1 MRTLVDV
8 ITEST
13 VFNQLEGDKEEAKH
27 LLQGIL
33 QDDSFDLAID
43 IIYRHWEDDGSK
55 EIYTPIR
62 YTGDRKKVK
71 IARKFAEGDCAT
83 DLIKAGYAIQG
94 GFLKS
99 PIGARPG
106 TGKYG
111 KHKVVFGNGSPRGV
125 RAARGLELEHDLLID
140 IKQAILHRMTG
151 EWASRE
157 DLAVPGNPNF
167 TKKGT
172 ILHPHIESA
181 PFLDRVIAG
190 LTDITVDEV
199 NSIVLLTGSG
209 DTKRNRDGWI
219 FNKNLVVNKD
229 FAGSE
234 SAKVIADITVEIPGK
249 TPVYIS
255 CKMDTAQLS
264 GISVNFMN
272 TTDWEEELSPAFVN
286 FFTTFGIDPETVADW
301 YRRGDGAK
309 FTEELTTTADM
320 TSLGCLMA
328 KLIGGDYVYLTPT
341 KCIEVPSEKEM
352 ATSIASKM
360 RPTRYR
366 ISGGTGKTIMIDYK
380 IGSLGVAFEFRTDGK
395 GGRKYPYR
403 LFPKVQVDKLLENL

>member
-1 MRTLVDV
+1 
-8 ITEST
+8 
-13 VFNQLEGDKEEAKH
+13 
-27 LLQGIL
+27 
-33 QDDSFDLAID
+33 
-43 IIYRHWEDDGSK
+43 
-55 EIYTPIR
+55 
-62 YTGDRKKVK
+62 
-71 IARKFAEGDCAT
+71 
-83 DLIKAGYAIQG
+83 
-94 GFLKS
+94 
-99 PIGARPG
+99 
-106 TGKYG
+106 
-111 KHKVVFGNGSPRGV
+111 
-125 RAARGLELEHDLLID
+125 
-140 IKQAILHRMTG
+140 MTG

-157 DLAVPGNPNF
+157 DLAVPGNPNY

-190 LTDITVDEV
+190 LNTISVDEV

-219 FNKNLVVNKD
+219 FDKNLVVNKD
-229 FAGSE
+229 FTGSE

-249 TPVYIS
+249 TPIYIS

-264 GISVNFMN
+264 GISVNFRN
-272 TTDWEEELSPAFVN
+272 TSDWSEELTPAFVN

-301 YRRGDGAK
+301 YRNGDGSK
-309 FTEELTTTADM
+309 FTEEITGNPDIPGSGPAAAADM

-352 ATSIASKM
+352 ATSIARKM

-366 ISGGTGKTIMIDYK
+366 ISAGAGKTIMIDYK

-403 LFPKVQVDKLLENL
+403 LFPKVQVAKLLENL

>member
-13 VFNQLEGDKEEAKH
+13 VFNQLEGDKEEAKR
-27 LLQGIL
+27 LLQSIL
-33 QDDSFDLAID
+33 RSDDFNQALD
-43 IIYRHWEDDGSK
+43 IIYQHWEEYGSK

-71 IARKFAEGDCAT
+71 IARKFAEGDCAA
-83 DLIKAGYAIQG
+83 DLVKAGYAIQG
-94 GFLKS
+94 GFLKF
-99 PIGARPG
+99 
-106 TGKYG
+106 GKN
-111 KHKVVFGNGSPRGV
+111 KVVFGNGSPRGV

-157 DLAVPGNPNF
+157 DLAVPGNTNY

-181 PFLDRVIAG
+181 PFLDRVIAN
-190 LTDITVDEV
+190 LNTISVDEV

-219 FNKNLVVNKD
+219 FDRNMVVNKD
-229 FAGSE
+229 FTGSE
-234 SAKVIADITVEIPGK
+234 SAKVIADITIDIPGQ
-249 TPVYIS
+249 TSVYIS

-264 GISVNFMN
+264 GISANFMN
-272 TTDWEEELSPAFVN
+272 TTDWDKDKAFGN
-286 FFTTFGIDPETVADW
+286 FFTTFGINPETVADW
-301 YRRGDGAK
+301 YRNGDGSK
-309 FTEELTTTADM
+309 FTEEITGNPDM

-352 ATSIASKM
+352 AVAIDAKM

-366 ISGGTGKTIMIDYK
+366 ISAGAGKTIMIDYK

-403 LFPKVQVDKLLENL
+403 LFPKVQVAKLLENI

>member
-1 MRTLVDV
+1 MRTLVEI

-13 VFNQLEGDKEEAKH
+13 VFNQLEGDKEEAKS
-27 LLQGIL
+27 LLRGIL
-33 QDDSFDLAID
+33 RSDDFNLAID
-43 IIYRHWEDDGSK
+43 IIYQHWEEDGSK

-83 DLIKAGYAIQG
+83 DLIQAGYAIQG

-172 ILHPHIESA
+172 ILHPHVESA

-219 FNKNLVVNKD
+219 FDKNLVVNKD
-229 FAGSE
+229 FTGSE

-249 TPVYIS
+249 APVYIS
-255 CKMDTAQLS
+255 CKMDAAQLS

-272 TTDWEEELSPAFVN
+272 TTDWEEELPPAFVN

-301 YRRGDGAK
+301 YRRGDGVK
-309 FTEELTTTADM
+309 FTEDITGNPDM

-366 ISGGTGKTIMIDYK
+366 ISAGAGKTIMIDYK

-403 LFPKVQVDKLLENL
+403 LFPKVPVAKLLENL

>member
-1 MRTLVDV
+1 MKTLVEI

-13 VFNQLEGDKEEAKH
+13 VFNQLEGDKEEAKR
-27 LLQGIL
+27 LLRGIL

-43 IIYRHWEDDGSK
+43 IIYRHWEEDGSK

-83 DLIKAGYAIQG
+83 DLIQAGYTIQG
-94 GFLKS
+94 GFLKH
-99 PIGARPG
+99 
-106 TGKYG
+106 GKN
-111 KHKVVFGNGSPRGV
+111 KVVFGNGSPRGV
-125 RAARGLELEHDLLID
+125 RAALGLELEHDLLID

-181 PFLDRVIAG
+181 PFLDRVIAN
-190 LTDITVDEV
+190 LTTISVDGTAPDVDEV

-209 DTKRNRDGWI
+209 DTRRNRDGWI
-219 FNKNLVVNKD
+219 FDKNLVVNKD
-229 FAGSE
+229 FTGSE

-249 TPVYIS
+249 APVYIS
-255 CKMDTAQLS
+255 CKMDVAQLS

-272 TTDWEEELSPAFVN
+272 TTDWEEELSSAFVN

-301 YRRGDGAK
+301 YRSGDGVK
-309 FTEELTTTADM
+309 FTEEITGNPDM

-403 LFPKVQVDKLLENL
+403 LFPKVQVAKLLENL

>member
-1 MRTLVDV
+1 MRSIVDLINDGTATIV
-8 ITEST
+8 EST
-13 VFNQLEGDKEEAKH
+13 VFNQLEGDKEEAKR
-27 LLQGIL
+27 LLQSIL
-33 QDDSFDLAID
+33 RSDDFNRALD
-43 IIYRHWEDDGSK
+43 IIYQHWEEDGSK

-71 IARKFAEGDCAT
+71 IARKFAEGDCAKE
-83 DLIKAGYAIQG
+83 LLSAGYVIQG
-94 GFLKS
+94 GFLKF
-99 PIGARPG
+99 
-106 TGKYG
+106 GKN
-111 KHKVVFGNGSPRGV
+111 KVVFGNGSPRGV

-140 IKQAILHRMTG
+140 IKQTILHRMTG

-157 DLAVPGNPNF
+157 DLAVPGNSNY

-172 ILHPHIESA
+172 ILHPHVESA
-181 PFLDRVIAG
+181 PFLDRVIAN
-190 LTDITVDEV
+190 LNTISVDEV
-199 NSIVLLTGSG
+199 NSVVLLTGSG

-219 FNKNLVVNKD
+219 FDKNLVVNKD
-229 FAGSE
+229 FTGSE

-272 TTDWEEELSPAFVN
+272 TSDWDKDKAFGN
-286 FFTTFGIDPETVADW
+286 FFTTFGINPETVADW
-301 YRRGDGAK
+301 YRNGDGAK
-309 FTEELTTTADM
+309 FTEEITGNPEM

-352 ATSIASKM
+352 ATSIARKM

-366 ISGGTGKTIMIDYK
+366 ISAGAGKTIMIDYK

-403 LFPKVQVDKLLENL
+403 LFPKVQVAKLLENL

>member
-8 ITEST
+8 IVEST
-13 VFNQLEGDKEEAKH
+13 VFNQLEGDKEEAKR
-27 LLQGIL
+27 LLQSIL
-33 QDDSFDLAID
+33 RSDDFNRALD
-43 IIYRHWEDDGSK
+43 IIYQHWEEDGSK
-55 EIYTPIR
+55 EIYTPVR

-71 IARKFAEGDCAT
+71 IARKFAEGDCAAH
-83 DLIKAGYAIQG
+83 LIQAGYAIQG
-94 GFLKS
+94 GFLKF
-99 PIGARPG
+99 
-106 TGKYG
+106 GKN
-111 KHKVVFGNGSPRGV
+111 KVVFGNGSPRGV

-140 IKQAILHRMTG
+140 IKQAILHRVTG

-157 DLAVPGNPNF
+157 DLVVPGNPNY

-172 ILHPHIESA
+172 ILHPHVESA

-190 LTDITVDEV
+190 LNTISVDEV

-219 FNKNLVVNKD
+219 FDKNLVVNKD
-229 FAGSE
+229 FTGSE

-272 TTDWEEELSPAFVN
+272 TSDWDKDKAFGN
-286 FFTTFGIDPETVADW
+286 FFTTFGINSESVANW
-301 YRRGDGAK
+301 YRNGDGSK
-309 FTEELTTTADM
+309 FTEEITGNPDM

-352 ATSIASKM
+352 ATSIARNM

-366 ISGGTGKTIMIDYK
+366 ISAGGGKTIMIDYK

-403 LFPKVQVDKLLENL
+403 LFPKVQVAKLLENL

>member
-13 VFNQLEGDKEEAKH
+13 VFNQLEGDKEEAKR
-27 LLQGIL
+27 LLQSIL
-33 QDDSFDLAID
+33 RSDDFNQALD
-43 IIYRHWEDDGSK
+43 IIYQHWEDDGSK

-71 IARKFAEGDCAT
+71 IARKFAEGDCAA
-83 DLIKAGYAIQG
+83 DLIQAGYVIQG
-94 GFLKS
+94 GFLKF
-99 PIGARPG
+99 
-106 TGKYG
+106 GKN
-111 KHKVVFGNGSPRGV
+111 KVVFGNGSPRGV

-157 DLAVPGNPNF
+157 DLAVPGNPNY

-172 ILHPHIESA
+172 ILHPHVESA
-181 PFLDRVIAG
+181 PFLDRVIANLNTISVDG
-190 LTDITVDEV
+190 TAPDVDEV

-219 FNKNLVVNKD
+219 FDKNLVVNKD
-229 FAGSE
+229 FTGSE

-249 TPVYIS
+249 TPIYIS

-272 TTDWEEELSPAFVN
+272 TSDWDKDKAFGN

-301 YRRGDGAK
+301 YRNGNGEK
-309 FTEELTTTADM
+309 FSEEITGNPDM

-352 ATSIASKM
+352 AVAIASKM

-366 ISGGTGKTIMIDYK
+366 ISAGAGKTIMIDYK

-403 LFPKVQVDKLLENL
+403 LFPKVQITKLLTNL

>member
-13 VFNQLEGDKEEAKH
+13 VFNQLEGDKEEAKL
-27 LLQGIL
+27 LLQSIL
-33 QDDSFDLAID
+33 RSDDFNRALD
-43 IIYRHWEDDGSK
+43 IIYQHWEEDGSK

-71 IARKFAEGDCAT
+71 IARKFAEGEWAT
-83 DLIKAGYAIQG
+83 REDLIQAGYAIQG
-94 GFLKS
+94 GFLKF
-99 PIGARPG
+99 
-106 TGKYG
+106 GKN
-111 KHKVVFGNGSPRGV
+111 KVVFGNGSPRGV

-151 EWASRE
+151 EWATRE
-157 DLAVPGNPNF
+157 DLAVPGNPNY

-172 ILHPHIESA
+172 ILHPHVESA
-181 PFLDRVIAG
+181 PFLDRVVANLNTIS
-190 LTDITVDEV
+190 VDEV

-219 FNKNLVVNKD
+219 FDKNLVVNKN
-229 FAGSE
+229 FTGSE

-249 TPVYIS
+249 TSVYIS

-272 TTDWEEELSPAFVN
+272 TSDWSEELTPAFVN

-301 YRRGDGAK
+301 YRNGDGAK
-309 FTEELTTTADM
+309 FTEEITGNPEM

-352 ATSIASKM
+352 ATSIARKM

-366 ISGGTGKTIMIDYK
+366 ISAGAGKTIMIDYK

-403 LFPKVQVDKLLENL
+403 LFPKVQVAKLLENL

>member
-13 VFNQLEGDKEEAKH
+13 VFNLLEPDREEAKR
-27 LLQGIL
+27 LLQSIL
-33 QDDSFDLAID
+33 RSDDFNRALD
-43 IIYRHWEDDGSK
+43 IIYQHWEEDGSK

-71 IARKFAEGDCAT
+71 IARKFAEGDCAKELGST
-83 DLIKAGYAIQG
+83 GYVIQG
-94 GFLKS
+94 GFLKF
-99 PIGARPG
+99 
-106 TGKYG
+106 GKN
-111 KHKVVFGNGSPRGV
+111 KVVFGNGSPRGV
-125 RAARGLELEHDLLID
+125 RASRGLELEHDLLID

-157 DLAVPGNPNF
+157 DLAVPGNPNY
-167 TKKGT
+167 TGKGT

-181 PFLDRVIAG
+181 PFLDRVIANLNTISVDG
-190 LTDITVDEV
+190 TATTVDEV

-219 FNKNLVVNKD
+219 FDKNLVVNKD

-264 GISVNFMN
+264 GISANFMN
-272 TTDWEEELSPAFVN
+272 TTDWDKDKAFGN
-286 FFTTFGIDPETVADW
+286 FFTTFGIDPEKIADW
-301 YRRGDGAK
+301 YRNGDGVK
-309 FTEELTTTADM
+309 FTEEITGNPDM

-366 ISGGTGKTIMIDYK
+366 ISAGAGKTIMIDYK

-403 LFPKVQVDKLLENL
+403 LFPKVQVAKLLENL

>member
-1 MRTLVDV
+1 MRSIVDL
-8 ITEST
+8 INEST
-13 VFNQLEGDKEEAKH
+13 VFNQLEGDKEEAKR
-27 LLQGIL
+27 LLQSIL
-33 QDDSFDLAID
+33 RSDDFNRALD
-43 IIYRHWEDDGSK
+43 IIYQHWEEDGSK

-83 DLIKAGYAIQG
+83 DLIQAGYVIQG
-94 GFLKS
+94 GFLKF
-99 PIGARPG
+99 
-106 TGKYG
+106 GKN
-111 KHKVVFGNGSPRGV
+111 KVVFGNGSPRGV

-151 EWASRE
+151 EWATRE
-157 DLAVPGNPNF
+157 DLAVPGNPNY

-172 ILHPHIESA
+172 ILHPHVESA
-181 PFLDRVIAG
+181 PFLDRVIAN
-190 LTDITVDEV
+190 LNTISVDEV

-219 FNKNLVVNKD
+219 FDKNLVVNKD
-229 FAGSE
+229 FTGSE

-272 TTDWEEELSPAFVN
+272 TSDWDKDKAFGN

-301 YRRGDGAK
+301 YRNGDGAK
-309 FTEELTTTADM
+309 FTEEIIGNPDM

-352 ATSIASKM
+352 ATSIARKM

-366 ISGGTGKTIMIDYK
+366 ISAGAGKTIMIDYK

-403 LFPKVQVDKLLENL
+403 LFPKVQVAKLLENL

>member
-13 VFNQLEGDKEEAKH
+13 VFNQLEGDKEEAKR
-27 LLQGIL
+27 LLQSIL
-33 QDDSFDLAID
+33 RSDDFNRALD
-43 IIYRHWEDDGSK
+43 IIYQHWEEDGSK
-55 EIYTPIR
+55 EIYTPVR

-71 IARKFAEGDCAT
+71 IARKFAEEDCAT
-83 DLIKAGYAIQG
+83 DLIQAGYAIQG
-94 GFLKS
+94 GFLKF
-99 PIGARPG
+99 
-106 TGKYG
+106 GKN
-111 KHKVVFGNGSPRGV
+111 KVVFGNGSPRGV
-125 RAARGLELEHDLLID
+125 RVARGLELEHDLLID

-157 DLAVPGNPNF
+157 DLAVPGNSNY

-172 ILHPHIESA
+172 ILHPHVESA
-181 PFLDRVIAG
+181 PFLDRVIAN
-190 LTDITVDEV
+190 LNTISVDEV

-219 FNKNLVVNKD
+219 FDKNLVVNKD
-229 FAGSE
+229 FTGSE

-272 TTDWEEELSPAFVN
+272 TTDWDKDKAFGN

-301 YRRGDGAK
+301 YRNGDGSK
-309 FTEELTTTADM
+309 FTEEITGNPDM

-352 ATSIASKM
+352 ATSIARKM

-366 ISGGTGKTIMIDYK
+366 ISAGAGKTIMIDYK

-403 LFPKVQVDKLLENL
+403 LFPKVQVAKLLENI

>member
-1 MRTLVDV
+1 MRSIVDL
-8 ITEST
+8 INEST
-13 VFNQLEGDKEEAKH
+13 VFNQLEGDKEEAKR
-27 LLQGIL
+27 LLQSIL
-33 QDDSFDLAID
+33 RSDDFNRALD
-43 IIYRHWEDDGSK
+43 IIYQHWEEDGSK

-71 IARKFAEGDCAT
+71 IARKFAEGDCAKE
-83 DLIKAGYAIQG
+83 LLSAGYVIQG
-94 GFLKS
+94 GFLKF
-99 PIGARPG
+99 
-106 TGKYG
+106 GKN
-111 KHKVVFGNGSPRGV
+111 KVVFGNGSPRGV

-151 EWASRE
+151 EWATRE
-157 DLAVPGNPNF
+157 DLAVPGNPNY

-172 ILHPHIESA
+172 ILHPHVESA

-190 LTDITVDEV
+190 LSDGTAPNGDITVDEV

-219 FNKNLVVNKD
+219 FDKNLVANKD
-229 FAGSE
+229 FTGSE

-249 TPVYIS
+249 APVYIS

-272 TTDWEEELSPAFVN
+272 TSDWSEELTPAFVN
-286 FFTTFGIDPETVADW
+286 FFTTFGIDPGTVADW
-301 YRRGDGAK
+301 YRHGDGSK
-309 FTEELTTTADM
+309 FTEDITAAADM

-352 ATSIASKM
+352 AAAIAGKM
-360 RPTRYR
+360 RRTRYR
-366 ISGGTGKTIMIDYK
+366 ISAGAGKTIMIDYK

-403 LFPKVQVDKLLENL
+403 LFPKVQVAKLLENL

>member
-13 VFNQLEGDKEEAKH
+13 VFNQLEGDKEEAKR
-27 LLQGIL
+27 LLQSIL
-33 QDDSFDLAID
+33 RSDDFNRALD
-43 IIYRHWEDDGSK
+43 IIYQHWEEDGSK

-71 IARKFAEGDCAT
+71 IARKFAEGDCAA
-83 DLIKAGYAIQG
+83 DLIQAGYAIQG
-94 GFLKS
+94 GFLKF
-99 PIGARPG
+99 
-106 TGKYG
+106 GKN
-111 KHKVVFGNGSPRGV
+111 KVVFGNGSPRGV

-157 DLAVPGNPNF
+157 DLAVPGNPNY

-172 ILHPHIESA
+172 ILHPHVESA
-181 PFLDRVIAG
+181 PFLDRVIAN
-190 LTDITVDEV
+190 LNTISVDEV
-199 NSIVLLTGSG
+199 NSIVLSTGSG

-219 FNKNLVVNKD
+219 FDKNLVVNKD
-229 FAGSE
+229 FTGSE

-272 TTDWEEELSPAFVN
+272 TSDWDKDKAFVN
-286 FFTTFGIDPETVADW
+286 FFTTFGIDPESVADR
-301 YRRGDGAK
+301 YRNGDGSR
-309 FTEELTTTADM
+309 FTEEITGNPDM

-341 KCIEVPSEKEM
+341 KCIEVPSEKEI
-352 ATSIASKM
+352 ATSIAAKM

-366 ISGGTGKTIMIDYK
+366 ISAGVGKTIMIDYK

-403 LFPKVQVDKLLENL
+403 LFPKVQVAKLLENL